1 MAKRD
6 TKLEGS
12 YVKLPLDH
20 DGQPIKLGDRV
31 MVVLGDNVEGEGVVL
46 AVGRRCAFVHV
57 LALGGYPI
65 YVDRD
70 NIYHE
75 EA

>member
-1 MAKRD
+1 
-6 TKLEGS
+6 
-12 YVKLPLDH
+12 
-20 DGQPIKLGDRV
+20 

-65 YVDRD
+65 YIDRD